1 VSSGD
6 HPALV
11 PIVSLAFAATIA
23 AALFAIDQLAEYVP
37 GPWFEVVGAA
47 MLLLSL
53 ITVALLLRTA
63 WRRHREG
70 LDRRGVLWASAAVG
84 AALLAVVVGFGL
96 IENAQ
101 IASIIGGADVH
112 LTRPILD
119 ALPRPTGTTLLDEQP
134 GLADTESI
142 SQDFTA
148 RDLNGV
154 IPFYEAVTSK
164 DGWIEDRASATTA
177 LVRFSRGEYVL
188 SVAVDATTSGYT
200 LTLDRVNPNLLQ
212 SPSPS
217 PT

>member
-1 VSSGD
+1 MASGN
-6 HPALV
+6 HPLLL
-11 PIVSLAFAATIA
+11 PLVSLAFAATIA
-23 AALFAIDQLAEYVP
+23 GALFAIDQLEEYVP
-37 GPWFEVVGAA
+37 GPWFEVVGTA
-47 MLLLSL
+47 LLVLSL
-53 ITVALLLRTA
+53 LTLALLLRTA

-70 LDRRGVLWASAAVG
+70 LDRRGLLWICAAFGAVL
-84 AALLAVVVGFGL
+84 LTVVVGFGL

-119 ALPRPTGTTLLDEQP
+119 ALPRPPGARLLDEQP

-148 RDLNGV
+148 RDLNRIV
-154 IPFYEAVTSK
+154 PFYEAVLSK
-164 DGWIEDRASATTA
+164 DGWAEDRASATTA
-177 LVRFSRGEYVL
+177 LVRFTRGDYVL
-188 SVAVDATTSGYT
+188 SVAVDATASGYT

-212 SPSPS
+212 SPSPG

>member
-1 VSSGD
+1 MASRD
-6 HPALV
+6 HPLLL
-11 PIVSLAFAATIA
+11 PLVSLAFAATIA

-47 MLLLSL
+47 FLLLSL
-53 ITVALLLRTA
+53 LTVALLLRTA

-70 LDRRGVLWASAAVG
+70 LDRHGLLWVSAAFG

-96 IENAQ
+96 VENAQ
-101 IASIIGGADVH
+101 IASIIGGADVR

-119 ALPRPTGTTLLDEQP
+119 ALPRPPGARLLDEQP

-148 RDLNGV
+148 RDLNRIV
-154 IPFYEAVTSK
+154 PFYEAVLLK
-164 DGWIEDRASATTA
+164 DGWDEDRASATTA
-177 LVRFSRGEYVL
+177 LVRFTRGDYVL
-188 SVAVDATTSGYT
+188 SVAVDATASGYT
-200 LTLDRVNPNLLQ
+200 LTLDRVNPNLLR